1 MPDPYND
8 SNTASTCPVTET
20 FGNTVAIFPCGS
32 TTNVV
37 RSMPMYLRP
46 YMLFSFHT
54 P

>member
-1 MPDPYND
+1 MIRAPAAAWP
-8 SNTASTCPVTET
+8 SGFT
-20 FGNTVAIFPCGS
+20 FGKIFAILPS
-32 TTNVV
+32 APITNVV